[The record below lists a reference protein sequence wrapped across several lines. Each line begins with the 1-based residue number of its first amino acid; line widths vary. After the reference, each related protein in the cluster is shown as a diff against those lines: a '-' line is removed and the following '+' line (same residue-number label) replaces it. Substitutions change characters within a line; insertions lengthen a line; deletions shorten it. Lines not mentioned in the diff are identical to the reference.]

1 LERLLGT
8 QEPVLLEESTPLLA
22 DPVERV
28 RQIVLP
34 ALLGE
39 FDFLDDTRVNEVL
52 QMLADRCLTP
62 TRIDVV
68 QLLQRR

>member
-1 LERLLGT
+1 MLLG
-8 QEPVLLEESTPLLA
+8 ESTPLLA

-39 FDFLDDTRVNEVL
+39 FDFLDDTRVDEVL
-52 QMLADRCLTP
+52 QMLADRRLTP

-68 QLLQRR
+68 QLFQRR